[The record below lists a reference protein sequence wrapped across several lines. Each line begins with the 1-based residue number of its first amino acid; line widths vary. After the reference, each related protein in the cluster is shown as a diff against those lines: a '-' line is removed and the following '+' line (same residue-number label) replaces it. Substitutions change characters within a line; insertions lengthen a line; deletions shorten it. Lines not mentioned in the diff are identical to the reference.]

1 MVSII
6 FVSRISSLRWADW
19 AAFKAALMVFLP
31 DASPFLF
38 AGFPEFTAGLVTGA
52 VVVRLK
58 KRKKNLCPIPIIT
71 FHRTILLIFLKS
83 PFLQFQSK
91 QDFKNP

>member
-1 MVSII
+1 MLLGLYILTKKQRKMVSII

-38 AGFPEFTAGLVTGA
+38 AEFPEFTAGLVAGA

-58 KRKKNLCPIPIIT
+58 KR
-71 FHRTILLIFLKS
+71 
-83 PFLQFQSK
+83 
-91 QDFKNP
+91 

>member
-38 AGFPEFTAGLVTGA
+38 AGFPELTAGLVTGA

-58 KRKKNLCPIPIIT
+58 KRIIIT
-71 FHRTILLIFLKS
+71 VAFHARVVGRV
-83 PFLQFQSK
+83 
-91 QDFKNP
+91 